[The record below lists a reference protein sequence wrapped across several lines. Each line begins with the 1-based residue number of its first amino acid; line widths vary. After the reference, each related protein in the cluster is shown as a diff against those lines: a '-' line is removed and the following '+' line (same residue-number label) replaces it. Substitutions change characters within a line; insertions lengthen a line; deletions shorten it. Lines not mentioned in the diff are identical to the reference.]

1 MAKRNR
7 VLVIGLD
14 GAPFPLL
21 SKWAAEGRMPTLA
34 GLLRRGVGGTM
45 HSTMPP
51 TSGPAWTS
59 FSTGMNPGRTG
70 VYDFLYRR
78 TGSYVF
84 PPVNASMRS
93 GRTLWRLLSDAGLK
107 VGVVNV
113 PISYPV
119 EPVEGTFISGW
130 MTPYFAKDYTWP
142 PTLAAEI
149 ETRVGDYRI
158 YPSETYSER
167 GRKQFF
173 DACDELLELLTRTNL
188 YLMERDDWDFF
199 MTVYFDVDRILH
211 QLWHALDPE
220 HPWNRGTSA
229 AGGYKGKDAS
239 GRAALEAQVLRWF
252 ERLDADIARVIAKAG
267 DDVTVLMMS
276 DHGMG
281 RASRFVVLNNLL
293 LELGYLQLDQDPAT
307 RMKAFALRH
316 GLSLRNVHR
325 IVDKLGVAKHAE
337 YKNVYSFD
345 SVLKRMFLS
354 FHNVDWS
361 RSSAYSFGRHYG
373 SLFLNMKGREPHG
386 SVAPADYER
395 TRDEIAEKLLAW
407 RDPELGRPLIS
418 RAIRREEIWHGPRI
432 DEAPDLILLPADDGD
447 IFYGLSDFGS
457 SRIWDETYRYSG
469 MHRDNGLLVAA
480 GPNVRRPDAA
490 SVPAAFPEASIID
503 LAPTIL
509 YLLDQEIPDDM
520 DGQVLTSILDPE
532 LVRAR
537 PIRRGAGGSDTGRGP
552 LQEYSAEEEAE
563 VMQRLRDLGY
573 LN

>member
-1 MAKRNR
+1 MDDPKRNR

-21 SKWAAEGRMPTLA
+21 AKWASEGHMPTLA
-34 GLLRRGVGGTM
+34 RLIASGCAGEMR
-45 HSTMPP
+45 STMPP

-59 FSTGMNPGRTG
+59 FATGMNPGRTG

-78 TGSYVF
+78 EGSYVF

-93 GRTLWRLLSDAGLK
+93 GRTLWRLMSDAGRK

-119 EPVEGTFISGW
+119 EPVDGTFISGW

-142 PTLAAEI
+142 PELAAEI
-149 ETRVGDYRI
+149 EQKVGDYRI

-167 GRKQFF
+167 GRAAFF
-173 DACDELLELLTRTNL
+173 QASDELLELLTRTSL
-188 YLMERDDWDFF
+188 YLMDRDDWDFF

-211 QLWHALDPE
+211 QLWHGLDDG
-220 HPWNRGTSA
+220 HPWRRHRGGSRM
-229 AGGYKGKDAS
+229 KE
-239 GRAALEAQVLRWF
+239 LEAPVLRYF
-252 ERLDADIARVIAKAG
+252 RRLDADIARVVAKAG
-267 DDVTVLMMS
+267 EKAARVGADLTVMLMS

-293 LELGYLQLDQDPAT
+293 LELGFLKLDSDLPT

-316 GLSLRNVHR
+316 GFSLRNVHR
-325 IVDKLGVAKHAE
+325 IVDGLGIAKHAE

-345 SVLKRMFLS
+345 ALLKRFFLS

-373 SLFLNMKGREPHG
+373 SLFLNVKGREPHG
-386 SVAPADYER
+386 SVDPADYER
-395 TRDEIAEKLLAW
+395 TRDDIASALLAW
-407 RDPELGRPLIS
+407 RDPELGRPLVS
-418 RAIRREEIWHGPRI
+418 RAIRREEVWHGPRFE
-432 DEAPDLILLPADDGD
+432 EAPDLILLPEDDAD

-469 MHRDNGLLVAA
+469 MHRDNGMFVAS
-480 GPNVRRPDAA
+480 GPRVRGGGAHR
-490 SVPAAFPEASIID
+490 ASIVD

-509 YLLDQEIPDDM
+509 YLLGAEIPSDM
-520 DGQVLTSILDPE
+520 DGRVLDEVLAPGLLEADP
-532 LVRAR
+532 
-537 PIRRGAGGSDTGRGP
+537 PRRGAAGPDDSGRGP
-552 LQEYSAEEEAE
+552 AREYNAEEEAE

-573 LN
+573 MN

>member
-1 MAKRNR
+1 LGDTKRNR

-21 SKWAAEGRMPTLA
+21 AKWAAEGLMPTLA
-34 GLLRRGVGGTM
+34 KLIAGGSAGEM
-45 HSTMPP
+45 RSTMPP

-78 TGSYVF
+78 EGSYVF

-119 EPVEGTFISGW
+119 EPVDGTFISGW

-142 PTLAAEI
+142 PELAAEI
-149 ETRVGDYRI
+149 EQKVGDYRI
-158 YPSETYSER
+158 YPSETFSER
-167 GRKQFF
+167 GRQAFF
-173 DACDELLELLTRTNL
+173 DASDELLELLTRTTL

-211 QLWHALDPE
+211 QLWHGLDDG
-220 HPWNRGTSA
+220 HPWRKRRGGA
-229 AGGYKGKDAS
+229 AMAE
-239 GRAALEAQVLRWF
+239 LEAPVLRYF
-252 ERLDADIARVIAKAG
+252 QRLDADLARVIAKAREKAG
-267 DDVTVLMMS
+267 DDLTVMLMS

-293 LELGYLQLDQDPAT
+293 LELGYLKLDSDLPT

-316 GLSLRNVHR
+316 GFSLRNVHR
-325 IVDKLGVAKHAE
+325 LVDGLGIAKHAE

-345 SVLKRMFLS
+345 AVLKRFFLS

-373 SLFLNMKGREPHG
+373 SLFLNVKGREPHG
-386 SVAPADYER
+386 SVDPADYER
-395 TRDEIAEKLLAW
+395 TRDDIASALLAW
-407 RDPELGRPLIS
+407 RDPELGRPLVS
-418 RAIRREEIWHGPRI
+418 RAIRREEVWHGPRF
-432 DEAPDLILLPADDGD
+432 DEAPDLILLPHDDAD

-457 SRIWDETYRYSG
+457 SRVWDETYRYSG
-469 MHRDNGLLVAA
+469 MHRDNGMFVASGPLVR
-480 GPNVRRPDAA
+480 GGSGHAA
-490 SVPAAFPEASIID
+490 SIVD

-509 YLLDQEIPDDM
+509 YLLGREIPPDM
-520 DGQVLTSILDPE
+520 DGRVLDEVLSPG
-532 LVRAR
+532 LVASN
-537 PIRRGAGGSDTGRGP
+537 PARRGDAGSDSGAGRGP
-552 LQEYSAEEEAE
+552 AREYNAEEEAE

>member
-1 MAKRNR
+1 MASRNR

-21 SKWAAEGRMPTLA
+21 EKWANSGHMPTLRR
-34 GLLRRGVGGTM
+34 LLSSGVGGQM
-45 HSTMPP
+45 GSTMPP

-59 FSTGMNPGRTG
+59 FATGMNPGRTG

-78 TGSYVF
+78 PGSYVF

-107 VGVVNV
+107 VGVINV

-119 EPVEGTFISGW
+119 EPVNGTFISGW

-142 PTLAAEI
+142 PELGAEI
-149 ETRVGDYRI
+149 EAKVGDYRI

-167 GRKQFF
+167 GRKAFF
-173 DACDELLELLTRTNL
+173 DASDELLELLTNTTL

-211 QLWHALDPE
+211 QLWHALDDE
-220 HPWNRGTSA
+220 HPWRGRRGGRR
-229 AGGYKGKDAS
+229 AGE
-239 GRAALEAQVLRWF
+239 LEPQVIRYF

-267 DDVTVLMMS
+267 DDVTVMLMS

-293 LELGYLQLDQDPAT
+293 LDLGFLKLDSDLPT
-307 RMKAFALRH
+307 RLKEFALRS
-316 GLSLRNVHR
+316 GFSLRNVH
-325 IVDKLGVAKHAE
+325 KLADSLGIAKHAE

-345 SVLKRMFLS
+345 AVLKRFFLS

-361 RSSAYSFGRHYG
+361 RSKAYSFGRHYG
-373 SLFLNMKGREPHG
+373 SLFLNVKGREPNG
-386 SVAPADYER
+386 IVEPGAEYER
-395 TRDEIAEKLLAW
+395 TRDEIAAALLAW
-407 RDPELGRPLIS
+407 RDPRLGRPLVS
-418 RAIRREEIWHGPRI
+418 RAIRGEEVYHGARAG
-432 DEAPDLILLPADDGD
+432 EAPDLILLPEDDSD

-457 SRIWDETYRYSG
+457 SRVWDETYRYSG
-469 MHRDNGLLVAA
+469 MHRDNGMFVAC
-480 GPNVRRPDAA
+480 GPKIRGGAA
-490 SVPAAFPEASIID
+490 TPNANITD

-509 YLLDQEIPDDM
+509 YLLDREIPADM
-520 DGQVLTSILDPE
+520 DGRVLTEVLDPS
-532 LVRAR
+532 LVASR
-537 PIRRGAGGSDTGRGP
+537 PVRKGAGGDDSGSGAA
-552 LQEYSAEEEAE
+552 QEYSEEEEAE

>member
-1 MAKRNR
+1 MATRNR

-21 SKWAAEGRMPTLA
+21 AKWAESGHMPTLKR
-34 GLLRRGVGGTM
+34 LLASGVGGQLR
-45 HSTMPP
+45 STMPP

-78 TGSYVF
+78 EGSYVF

-93 GRTLWRLLSDAGLK
+93 GRTLWRLLSDSGAK

-119 EPVEGTFISGW
+119 EPVDGTFISGW

-142 PTLAAEI
+142 PSLGAEI
-149 ETRVGDYRI
+149 ESAVGDYRI

-167 GRKQFF
+167 GRKAFF
-173 DACDELLELLTRTNL
+173 EASDELLELLTRTTL

-211 QLWHALDPE
+211 QLWHALDDG
-220 HPWNRGTSA
+220 HPWRSRR
-229 AGGYKGKDAS
+229 D
-239 GRAALEAQVLRWF
+239 GRAAGELEPAVLRYF

-267 DDVTVLMMS
+267 ENVTVMLMS

-293 LELGYLQLDQDPAT
+293 LELGYLRLDSDLPT
-307 RMKAFALRH
+307 KIKAFALRH
-316 GLSLRNVHR
+316 GLSLRNVHKL
-325 IVDKLGVAKHAE
+325 VDRLGAAKHAE

-345 SVLKRMFLS
+345 SVLKRFFLS

-361 RSSAYSFGRHYG
+361 KSRAYSFGRHYG
-373 SLFLNMKGREPHG
+373 SLFLNVKGREPHG
-386 SVAPADYER
+386 CVDPGADYER
-395 TRDEIAEKLLAW
+395 TRDEVAAALLAW
-407 RDPELGRPLIS
+407 RDPVLGRPLVS
-418 RAIRREEIWHGPRI
+418 RAIRREEVYHGARF
-432 DEAPDLILLPADDGD
+432 DEAPDLILLPEDDAD

-469 MHRDNGLLVAA
+469 MHRDNGMFVASGPLVRQGAA
-480 GPNVRRPDAA
+480 APDAA
-490 SVPAAFPEASIID
+490 IID

-509 YLLDQEIPDDM
+509 YLLDREIPADM
-520 DGQVLTSILDPE
+520 DGRVLEEVLAPG
-532 LVRAR
+532 LVAGR
-537 PIRRGAGGSDTGRGP
+537 PIRRGAADTAADAGHGP
-552 LQEYSAEEEAE
+552 TREYSTEEEAE

>member
-21 SKWAAEGRMPTLA
+21 SKWASEGRMPTLA
-34 GLLRRGVGGTM
+34 GLLRRGTGGTM
-45 HSTMPP
+45 RSTMPP

-59 FSTGMNPGRTG
+59 FATGMNPGRTG

-78 TGSYVF
+78 EGSYVF

-119 EPVEGTFISGW
+119 EPVDGTFISGW

-142 PTLAAEI
+142 PSLAGEI
-149 ETRVGDYRI
+149 ETKVGDYRI

-167 GRKQFF
+167 GRKAFF
-173 DACDELLELLTRTNL
+173 DASDELLELLTRTNL

-211 QLWHALDPE
+211 QLWHALDPQ
-220 HPWNRGTSA
+220 HPWNRSGNKTDA
-229 AGGYKGKDAS
+229 AGRS
-239 GRAALEAQVLRWF
+239 LEAQVLRWF

-267 DDVTVLMMS
+267 DDVTVLLMS

-293 LELGYLQLDQDPAT
+293 LELGYLQLDRDPAT
-307 RMKAFALRH
+307 RLKALALRC

-325 IVDKLGVAKHAE
+325 IVDRLGASKHAE

-354 FHNVDWS
+354 FHNVDWQAS
-361 RSSAYSFGRHYG
+361 RAYSFGRHYG
-373 SLFLNMKGREPHG
+373 SLFLNVKGREPHG
-386 SVAPADYER
+386 SVAPGAEYER

-418 RAIRREEIWHGPRI
+418 RAIRREEIWHGPRLE
-432 DEAPDLILLPADDGD
+432 EAPDLILLPEDDAD

-469 MHRDNGLLVAA
+469 MHRDNGLFMAA
-480 GPNVRRPDAA
+480 GSNVRASSSSPAFPDAA
-490 SVPAAFPEASIID
+490 IVD

-509 YLLDQEIPDDM
+509 YLLDQEIPADM
-520 DGQVLTSILDPE
+520 DGEVLTSILDPE
-532 LVRAR
+532 LVRTR
-537 PIRRGAGGSDTGRGP
+537 PIRRGGAPSENGRGP

>member
-1 MAKRNR
+1 
-7 VLVIGLD
+7 
-14 GAPFPLL
+14 
-21 SKWAAEGRMPTLA
+21 
-34 GLLRRGVGGTM
+34 
-45 HSTMPP
+45 
-51 TSGPAWTS
+51 
-59 FSTGMNPGRTG
+59 
-70 VYDFLYRR
+70 
-78 TGSYVF
+78 
-84 PPVNASMRS
+84 
-93 GRTLWRLLSDAGLK
+93 
-107 VGVVNV
+107 
-113 PISYPV
+113 
-119 EPVEGTFISGW
+119 
-130 MTPYFAKDYTWP
+130 
-142 PTLAAEI
+142 
-149 ETRVGDYRI
+149 
-158 YPSETYSER
+158 
-167 GRKQFF
+167 
-173 DACDELLELLTRTNL
+173 
-188 YLMERDDWDFF
+188 
-199 MTVYFDVDRILH
+199 YFDVDRILH
-211 QLWHALDPE
+211 QLWHALDPQ
-220 HPWNRGTSA
+220 HPWH
-229 AGGYKGKDAS
+229 KGRDVA

-325 IVDKLGVAKHAE
+325 IVDRLGVAKHAE

-361 RSSAYSFGRHYG
+361 RSRAYSFGRHYG
-373 SLFLNMKGREPHG
+373 SLFLNMQGREPHG

-407 RDPELGRPLIS
+407 RDPELGRPLVS
-418 RAIRREEIWHGPRI
+418 RGMRREEIWHGPRI
-432 DEAPDLILLPADDGD
+432 EEAPDLILLPEDDGD

-457 SRIWDETYRYSG
+457 SRIWDETYRSSG

-490 SVPAAFPEASIID
+490 SVPAPFPGASIID

-532 LVRAR
+532 LVRTR
-537 PIRRGAGGSDTGRGP
+537 PIRRGAGGSDAGRGP

>member
-1 MAKRNR
+1 MAPRNR

-21 SKWAAEGRMPTLA
+21 ARLAESGHMPTLRR
-34 GLLRRGVGGTM
+34 LLASGVGGQLR
-45 HSTMPP
+45 STMPP

-59 FSTGMNPGRTG
+59 FATGMNPGRTG

-78 TGSYVF
+78 EGSYVF

-93 GRTLWRLLSDAGLK
+93 GRTLWRLLSDAGAR

-149 ETRVGDYRI
+149 EKAVGDYRI
-158 YPSETYSER
+158 YPSETFSER
-167 GRKQFF
+167 GAKAFF
-173 DACDELLELLTRTNL
+173 QASDELLELLTRTTL

-211 QLWHALDPE
+211 QLWHAIDPE
-220 HPWNRGTSA
+220 HPWRSRRDGRG
-229 AGGYKGKDAS
+229 AGVHEKAVIRY
-239 GRAALEAQVLRWF
+239 F

-267 DDVTVLMMS
+267 DDVTVMLMS

-293 LELGYLQLDQDPAT
+293 LELGFLRLDDDAAT
-307 RMKAFALRH
+307 RMKAFALRS
-316 GLSLRNVHR
+316 GFSLRNVHKL
-325 IVDKLGVAKHAE
+325 VDSLGIAKHAE

-345 SVLKRMFLS
+345 SVLKRFFLS
-354 FHNVDWS
+354 FHNIDWQ

-373 SLFLNMKGREPHG
+373 SLFLNVKGREPHG
-386 SVAPADYER
+386 SVEPADYER
-395 TRDEIAEKLLAW
+395 TRDEIAAALLAW
-407 RDPELGRPLIS
+407 RDPELGRPLVS
-418 RAIRREEIWHGPRI
+418 RAIRREEVYHGSRFE
-432 DEAPDLILLPADDGD
+432 EAPDLILLPQDDAD

-457 SRIWDETYRYSG
+457 SRIWDATYRYSG
-469 MHRDNGLLVAA
+469 MHRDNGMFVAA
-480 GPNVRRPDAA
+480 GPLVRGGAAAPDA
-490 SVPAAFPEASIID
+490 SIVD

-509 YLLDQEIPDDM
+509 YLLDREIPADM
-520 DGQVLTSILDPE
+520 DGRVLEEVLSPGL
-532 LVRAR
+532 LAAR
-537 PIRRGAGGSDTGRGP
+537 PPRRGAAGDSDRGP
-552 LQEYSAEEEAE
+552 SREYSAEEEAE

>member
-1 MAKRNR
+1 MTKRNR

-21 SKWAAEGRMPTLA
+21 AKWAAEGHLPTIA
-34 GLLRRGVGGTM
+34 GLLARGTGGTM
-45 HSTMPP
+45 RSTMPP

-78 TGSYVF
+78 PGSYIF

-93 GRTLWRLLSDAGLK
+93 GRTMWRLLSDAGLK
-107 VGVVNV
+107 IGVVNV

-149 ETRVGDYRI
+149 ESKVGDYRI

-173 DACDELLELLTRTNL
+173 DASDELLELLTRTTL
-188 YLMERDDWDFF
+188 YLMDRDDWDLF

-211 QLWHALDPE
+211 QLWHALDRD
-220 HPWNRGTSA
+220 HPWNRTSSR
-229 AGGYKGKDAS
+229 AGAG
-239 GRAALEAQVLRWF
+239 LEADVLRWF
-252 ERLDADIARVIAKAG
+252 KRLDADIGRVIAKAG
-267 DDVTVLMMS
+267 DDVTVMMMS

-293 LELGYLQLDQDPAT
+293 LELGYIQLDREPST
-307 RMKAFALRH
+307 RLKAFALRH

-325 IVDKLGVAKHAE
+325 IVDRLGIAKHAE

-361 RSSAYSFGRHYG
+361 RSRAYSFGRHYG
-373 SLFLNMKGREPHG
+373 SLFLNVKGREPYG
-386 SVAPADYER
+386 SVEPGADYER
-395 TRDEIAEKLLAW
+395 TRDEIAERLLAW
-407 RDPELGRPLIS
+407 KDPELGRPLVS
-418 RAIRREEIWHGPRI
+418 RAIRREEVWHGARI
-432 DEAPDLILLPADDGD
+432 DEAPDLILLPEDDAD

-469 MHRDNGLLVAA
+469 MHRDNGLLIAA
-480 GPNVRRPDAA
+480 GGHVRPQANGAGASAA
-490 SVPAAFPEASIID
+490 DPSIVD

-509 YLLDQEIPDDM
+509 YLLDQEIPPDM
-520 DGQVLTSILDPE
+520 DGRVLTEILDPE
-532 LVRAR
+532 LVRSR
-537 PIRRGAGGSDTGRGP
+537 PVRRADRGSDGGPGP
-552 LQEYSAEEEAE
+552 LKEYSEREEAE
-563 VMQRLRDLGY
+563 VLQRLRDLGY

>member
-1 MAKRNR
+1 MTSRNR

-21 SKWAAEGRMPTLA
+21 REWAGRGHMPTLA
-34 GLLRRGVGGTM
+34 GLLSRGVGGELR
-45 HSTMPP
+45 STMPP

-78 TGSYVF
+78 EGSYLF

-93 GRTLWRLLSDAGLK
+93 GRTLWRLLSDSGAK
-107 VGVVNV
+107 IGVVNV

-119 EPVEGTFISGW
+119 EEVNGTFISGW

-142 PTLAAEI
+142 PSLAGEI
-149 ETRVGDYRI
+149 ESAVGDYRI
-158 YPSETYSER
+158 YPSETFSE
-167 GRKQFF
+167 GRAKSFF
-173 DACDELLELLTRTNL
+173 DASDELLELLTRTTL
-188 YLMERDDWDFF
+188 HLMDRDDWDFF

-211 QLWHALDPE
+211 QLWHAIDPE
-220 HPWNRGTSA
+220 HPWRGRKDGRGAGVHEA
-229 AGGYKGKDAS
+229 AVIRY
-239 GRAALEAQVLRWF
+239 F
-252 ERLDADIARVIAKAG
+252 ERLDADLARVIEKAG
-267 DDVTVLMMS
+267 EGTTVLLMS

-293 LELGYLQLDQDPAT
+293 LELGLLRLDDDPAT

-316 GLSLRNVHR
+316 GFSLRNVHR
-325 IVDKLGVAKHAE
+325 LVDRLGVAKHAE

-345 SVLKRMFLS
+345 SLLKRFFLS
-354 FHNVDWS
+354 FHNVDWA

-373 SLFLNMKGREPHG
+373 SLFLNVKGREPEG
-386 SVAPADYER
+386 SVEPADYER
-395 TRDEIAEKLLAW
+395 TRDEIAQMLLAW
-407 RDPELGRPLIS
+407 RDPELGRPLVS
-418 RAIRREEIWHGPRI
+418 RAIRREEVYHGARF
-432 DEAPDLILLPADDGD
+432 DEAPDLILLPEDDAD

-469 MHRDNGLLVAA
+469 MHRDNGMFVAA
-480 GPNVRRPDAA
+480 GPLVRGGAPAPDA
-490 SVPAAFPEASIID
+490 SIVD

-509 YLLDQEIPDDM
+509 YLLDREIPADM
-520 DGQVLTSILDPE
+520 DGRVLDEVLAPGLLAE
-532 LVRAR
+532 R
-537 PIRRGAGGSDTGRGP
+537 PVRRGEASGDGNARSPSRD
-552 LQEYSAEEEAE
+552 YSPEEEAE
-563 VMQRLRDLGY
+563 VLQRLRDLGY

>member
-1 MAKRNR
+1 MAARNR

-21 SKWAAEGRMPTLA
+21 AKLAESGHMPTV
-34 GLLRRGVGGTM
+34 GRLLTRGVGGQLR
-45 HSTMPP
+45 STMPP

-59 FSTGMNPGRTG
+59 FATRMNPGRTG

-78 TGSYVF
+78 PGSYVF

-93 GRTLWRLLSDAGLK
+93 GRTLWRLLGDAGLK

-142 PTLAAEI
+142 PGLSAEI
-149 ETRVGDYRI
+149 EAKVGDYRI
-158 YPSETYSER
+158 YPSETFSAR
-167 GRKQFF
+167 GRKAFF
-173 DACDELLELLTRTNL
+173 EASDELLELLTRTTL

-211 QLWHALDPE
+211 QLWHALDAG
-220 HPWNRGTSA
+220 HPWRGRR
-229 AGGYKGKDAS
+229 G
-239 GRAALEAQVLRWF
+239 GRAAGDLEPAVLRYF
-252 ERLDADIARVIAKAG
+252 ERLDADIARVIARAG
-267 DDVTVLMMS
+267 EDATVLLMS

-293 LELGYLQLDQDPAT
+293 LELGYLRLESDLPT
-307 RMKAFALRH
+307 RLKAFALRR
-316 GLSLRNVHR
+316 GFSLRNVH
-325 IVDKLGVAKHAE
+325 KLADSLGLAKHAE

-345 SVLKRMFLS
+345 AVLKRFFLS
-354 FHNVDWS
+354 FHNVDWPHS
-361 RSSAYSFGRHYG
+361 RAYSFGRHYG
-373 SLFLNMKGREPHG
+373 SLFLNVKGREPLG
-386 SVAPADYER
+386 CVAPGADYER
-395 TRDEIAEKLLAW
+395 TRDEIADALLAW
-407 RDPELGRPLIS
+407 RDPELGRPLVS
-418 RAIRREEIWHGPRI
+418 RAIRREQVYHGPRFE
-432 DEAPDLILLPADDGD
+432 EAPDLILLPQDDAD

-469 MHRDNGLLVAA
+469 MHRDNGTLIAA
-480 GPNVRRPDAA
+480 GPQVRGGGPAADAA
-490 SVPAAFPEASIID
+490 IVD

-509 YLLDQEIPDDM
+509 YLLGCEIPADM
-520 DGQVLTSILDPE
+520 DGRVLEEVLAPG
-532 LVRAR
+532 LVSAR
-537 PIRRGAGGSDTGRGP
+537 PVRRSSDVPGRDAGHGP
-552 LQEYSAEEEAE
+552 SREYSAEEEAE

>member
-1 MAKRNR
+1 MASRNR

-21 SKWAAEGRMPTLA
+21 AEWAASGLMPTLA
-34 GLLRRGVGGTM
+34 GLLARGVGGTM
-45 HSTMPP
+45 RSTMPP

-59 FSTGMNPGRTG
+59 FATGMNPGRTG

-78 TGSYVF
+78 PGSYVF

-93 GRTLWRLLSDAGLK
+93 GRTLWRLLSDSGLK

-119 EPVEGTFISGW
+119 EPVDGTFISGW

-142 PTLAAEI
+142 PELAVEI
-149 ETRVGDYRI
+149 ESKVGDYRI
-158 YPSETYSER
+158 YPSETFSER
-167 GRKQFF
+167 GRKSFF
-173 DACDELLELLTRTNL
+173 EASDELLELLTRTSL

-211 QLWHALDPE
+211 QLWHALDDG
-220 HPWNRGTSA
+220 HPWRSRRGGATMA
-229 AGGYKGKDAS
+229 ELKAP
-239 GRAALEAQVLRWF
+239 VLRWF
-252 ERLDADIARVIAKAG
+252 QRLDADIARVIAKAG
-267 DDVTVLMMS
+267 DDVTVMLMS

-293 LELGYLQLDQDPAT
+293 LELGYLRLDSDLPT
-307 RMKAFALRH
+307 RLKAFALRR
-316 GLSLRNVHR
+316 GFSLRNVHR
-325 IVDKLGVAKHAE
+325 LVDSLGIAKHAE

-345 SVLKRMFLS
+345 SVLKRFFLS

-361 RSSAYSFGRHYG
+361 RSRAYSFGRHYG
-373 SLFLNMKGREPHG
+373 SLFVNVKGREPRG
-386 SVAPADYER
+386 CVEPGADYER
-395 TRDEIAEKLLAW
+395 TRDEIAAALLAW
-407 RDPELGRPLIS
+407 RDPELGRPLVS
-418 RAIRREEIWHGPRI
+418 RAIRREEVWHGARF
-432 DEAPDLILLPADDGD
+432 DEAPDLILLPEDDAD

-457 SRIWDETYRYSG
+457 SRIWDQTYRYSG
-469 MHRDNGLLVAA
+469 MHRDNGMFVAA
-480 GPNVRRPDAA
+480 GPGVRRMRDGCAAPDAA
-490 SVPAAFPEASIID
+490 IID

-509 YLLDQEIPDDM
+509 YLLDREIPADM
-520 DGQVLTSILDPE
+520 DGRVLEEVLEPGLLAS
-532 LVRAR
+532 R
-537 PIRRGAGGSDTGRGP
+537 PQRCGEGGPDDGAGRGAAR
-552 LQEYSAEEEAE
+552 EYSSREEAE